1 MGARARSLL
10 AVQSFDTEVTI
21 PMFGAHLDP
30 KICRTQ
36 SISRAHIRIDT
47 HLAANV
53 YVTNSPPRVPLLA
66 DIDMT

>member
-10 AVQSFDTEVTI
+10 AVQSFDTVVTI

-36 SISRAHIRIDT
+36 SVSRAHIGIDS
-47 HLAANV
+47 HLATNV
-53 YVTNSPPRVPLLA
+53 YVTDSRPRIPLLA
-66 DIDMT
+66 GIDMT